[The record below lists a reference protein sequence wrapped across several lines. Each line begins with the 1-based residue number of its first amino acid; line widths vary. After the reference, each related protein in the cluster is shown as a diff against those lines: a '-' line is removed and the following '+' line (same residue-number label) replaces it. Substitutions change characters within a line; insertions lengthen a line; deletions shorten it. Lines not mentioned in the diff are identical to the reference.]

1 MLRPGHRLALYMEG
15 NLDGDYGKMGFGIL
29 RYSPQEIV
37 CVVDSTHAGKE
48 VKDVV
53 AVPRSC
59 PVVRSVRVAWTRG
72 ADVLVLGIAPPGG
85 RIPEA
90 WIPAIQEALSLGMSV
105 VNGLHEPLAPRFR
118 NLSPGQFVWDIRV
131 EPEGLGVGSAKA
143 AALDNARVLMIGTD
157 MAVGKMTAG
166 LEIVSAAREAGVA
179 AEFVATG
186 QIGIAIMGSGV
197 PLDAIRVDYA
207 CAAIEREVL
216 RASETGCLVIVEGQG
231 ALLHPG
237 STSTLPLLRGAC
249 PTHLVLCHRLGM
261 KVLRRHPHI
270 SVPPIPAYVK
280 LYEDLAEVS
289 GTYPRPRTVGVC
301 VNTSH
306 EPDDALA
313 RDGLRRLE
321 DESGL
326 PCTDP
331 VRFGATAC
339 LDWLAPIPGGCP

>member
-1 MLRPGHRLALYMEG
+1 MLRANHRLALYMEG

-37 CVVDSTHAGKE
+37 CVVDSSHAGKQ
-48 VKDVV
+48 VSDV
-53 AVPRSC
+53 ADVPRSC
-59 PVVRSVRVAWTRG
+59 PVVGSIRVAWTRG

-85 RIPEA
+85 RIPES
-90 WIPAIQEALSLGMSV
+90 WLPAIQEALSHGMSV
-105 VNGLHEPLAPRFR
+105 VNGLHELLAPRFR
-118 NLSPGQFVWDIRV
+118 NLRAGQFVWDIRT

-143 AALDNARVLMIGTD
+143 ASLDNTRVLMIGTD

-166 LEIVSAAREAGVA
+166 LEIWRAARGAGVA

-216 RASETGCLVIVEGQG
+216 RASETGRLVIVEGQG

-261 KVLRRHPHI
+261 KVLRRHPSI
-270 SVPPIPAYVK
+270 AVPPIPAYVK
-280 LYEDLAEVS
+280 LYEDLAEVV
-289 GTYPRPRTVGVC
+289 GTYPRPRTVGMC

-306 EPDDALA
+306 EPDEGAA

-321 DESGL
+321 DETGL

-331 VRFGATAC
+331 VRFGATEC
-339 LDWLAPIPGGCP
+339 LGWLKLPDGDRP